1 MGSAPTHTKT
11 PEEWLAAAEGEKRG
25 RFKIFLGYAPGVGK
39 TFSMLSEAIRRRS
52 RGEDVVVGIVE
63 THGRARTAELAAQLE
78 QVPRRTL
85 EYKGT
90 LFEEMDVDAIL
101 ARHPQ
106 VVLIDELAHTNI
118 EGSEHAKRYQD
129 VLQVLEAEIDVLSTL
144 NIQHVESVTPRVQSL
159 TGITVRETV
168 PDWVLD
174 RADEIVLADLT
185 PEALVTRMGRGD
197 IYPQERVERALG
209 NFFRKGNLIALREM
223 ALQRVTRAVDRTLDD
238 YVTRKKLSG
247 NWNVA
252 ERVAV
257 CISAKPEARDLI
269 ARGARMAEA
278 MNAECF
284 VLYVDTGQELND
296 EKRRV
301 LEANVQFAENVGAQV
316 VRLKGKTVPGT
327 AAEYIAKNRITQ
339 VIFGRSA
346 VKGWKQYLYYLALGQ
361 VMGVAPHV
369 DVHIVTQGEVRCGF
383 WWWMMNRKSRG
394 YCARRW

>member
-1 MGSAPTHTKT
+1 MGSAPHTKS
-11 PEEWLAAAEGEKRG
+11 PEEWLAAAEGQKRG

-39 TFSMLSEAIRRRS
+39 TFSMLSEAIRRHS
-52 RGEDVVVGIVE
+52 RGEDIVVGIVE
-63 THGRARTAELAAQLE
+63 THGRARTAELACQLE
-78 QVPRRTL
+78 QLPRRHL

-101 ARHPQ
+101 ARRPQ

-118 EGSEHAKRYQD
+118 EGSLHAKRYQD
-129 VLQVLEAEIDVLSTL
+129 VLQILEAEIDVLSTL

-238 YVTRKKLSG
+238 YVSRKKLSG
-247 NWNVA
+247 NWQMA

-257 CISAKPEARDLI
+257 CISAKPESRDLI

-278 MNAECF
+278 MDAEF
-284 VLYVDTGQELND
+284 LVLYVDNDSEMGD
-296 EKRRV
+296 EKRRG
-301 LEANVQFAENVGAQV
+301 LEGNIQFAENVGAQV
-316 VRLKGKTVPGT
+316 ARLQGKSVPAT
-327 AAEYIAKNRITQ
+327 AGEYIAKNRITQ

-346 VKGWKQYLYYLALGQ
+346 VKGWKKYLYYLALQ
-361 VMGVAPHV
+361 RVMHVAPHV
-369 DVHIVTQGEVRCGF
+369 DVHIVTQGER
-383 WWWMMNRKSRG
+383 
-394 YCARRW
+394 

>member
-1 MGSAPTHTKT
+1 MGSAPTHTKS
-11 PEEWLAAAEGEKRG
+11 PEEWLAATEEQKRG

-39 TFSMLSEAIRRRS
+39 TFNMLSEAIRRQS
-52 RGEDVVVGIVE
+52 RGEDIVVGIVE
-63 THGRARTAELAAQLE
+63 THGRARTAELAGQLE
-78 QVPRRTL
+78 QVPRL
-85 EYKGT
+85 QMEYKGT
-90 LFEEMDVDAIL
+90 LFEEMDVDAII
-101 ARHPQ
+101 ARRPQ

-118 EGSEHAKRYQD
+118 EGSLHAKRYQD
-129 VLQVLEAEIDVLSTL
+129 VLQVLKAEIDVLSTL
-144 NIQHVESVTPRVQSL
+144 NIQHVESMTPRVQNL
-159 TGITVRETV
+159 TGIAVRETV

-197 IYPQERVERALG
+197 IYPQERVERALS

-247 NWNVA
+247 NWQVA

-278 MNAECF
+278 MGAEF
-284 VLYVDTGQELND
+284 LVLHVETDAEISD

-301 LEANVQFAENVGAQV
+301 REGNIRFAQNVGAQV
-316 VRLKGKTVPGT
+316 VRLKGKNVPATV
-327 AAEYIAKNRITQ
+327 ADYIAKNRITQ
-339 VIFGRSA
+339 VIFGRST
-346 VKGWKQYLYYLALGQ
+346 VKGWKKYLYYLALQ
-361 VMGVAPHV
+361 RVMRVAPHV
-369 DVHIVTQGEVRCGF
+369 DVHIVTQEE
-383 WWWMMNRKSRG
+383 K
-394 YCARRW
+394 

>member
-1 MGSAPTHTKT
+1 MNSTVTHTKS
-11 PEEWLAAAEGEKRG
+11 PEEWLAAAEGQRRG

-39 TFSMLSEAIRRRS
+39 TFSMLSEAIRRKS

-63 THGRARTAELAAQLE
+63 THGRARTAELAGQLE
-78 QVPRRTL
+78 QVPRRQI

-90 LFEEMDVDAIL
+90 LFEEMDVDAVL
-101 ARHPQ
+101 ARRPE

-118 EGSEHAKRYQD
+118 GFDLETGGSVHAKRYQD
-129 VLQVLEAEIDVLSTL
+129 VLQILEAEIDVLSTL
-144 NIQHVESVTPRVQSL
+144 NIQHVESITPRVQSL

-197 IYPQERVERALG
+197 IYPQERVERALQ
-209 NFFRKGNLIALREM
+209 NFFRRGNLIALREM

-247 NWNVA
+247 NWQVA

-257 CISAKPEARDLI
+257 CISANPESRDLI

-278 MNAECF
+278 MGAEFC
-284 VLYVDTGQELND
+284 VLYVENEPQMVE
-296 EKRRV
+296 EKRRS
-301 LEANVQFAENVGAQV
+301 LEGNIQFAENVGAQV
-316 VRLKGKTVPGT
+316 VRLKGTSVPAA

-346 VKGWKQYLYYLALGQ
+346 VKGWKKYLYHLALER
-361 VMGVAPHV
+361 VMRDAPHV
-369 DVHIVTQGEVRCGF
+369 DVHIVTQMER
-383 WWWMMNRKSRG
+383 
-394 YCARRW
+394 